1 LKKRIGIRTKRD
13 VWDKYVGKQ
22 YGEANC
28 YSCRKNIVHQSE
40 FEAGHVISTA
50 SLLEQNKEDDISV
63 VNLRPICSSCNKSM
77 GKMHMREF
85 ISEFYPQNLNY
96 FDNNTQPIILKN
108 KEVDN
113 KALNN
118 KVLSNSTVD
127 NKSNKESNRGFFKN
141 IFSFSN

>member
-1 LKKRIGIRTKRD
+1 MKNLEALVKTIRDR
-13 VWDKYVGKQ
+13 
-22 YGEANC
+22 
-28 YSCRKNIVHQSE
+28 
-40 FEAGHVISTA
+40 
-50 SLLEQNKEDDISV
+50 
-63 VNLRPICSSCNKSM
+63 
-77 GKMHMREF
+77 
-85 ISEFYPQNLNY
+85 
-96 FDNNTQPIILKN
+96 KN